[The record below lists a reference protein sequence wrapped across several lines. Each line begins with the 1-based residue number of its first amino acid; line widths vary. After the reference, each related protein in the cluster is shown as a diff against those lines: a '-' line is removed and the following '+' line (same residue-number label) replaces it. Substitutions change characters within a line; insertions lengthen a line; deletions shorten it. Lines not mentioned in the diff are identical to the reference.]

1 MSALLEM
8 SGVSRDFTM
17 HRSLLD
23 KFAGRP
29 AERVRAVTD
38 VDLAIAPGECLGLI
52 GESGC
57 GKSTLGRLALRLREP
72 TAGAVRFAGTD
83 LGALDAPALAA
94 LRPRMQIIFQ
104 DPYASLNPRRNVEE
118 IVGLPLRLHERLTR
132 TQRRERVM
140 EAIEWVGLGAQH
152 LQRYPHQ
159 FSGGQR
165 QRVGIAR
172 ALVLR
177 PEFVVC
183 DEPVSALDVSVQAQ
197 IVALLARLRKE
208 LGLAYLFISHDI
220 AVVAHLSDRIAVMY
234 LGRIVES
241 GPARAIVD
249 APRHPYTQAL
259 LSAVPRAHGPR
270 LERIRLAGDPPSALH
285 PPTGCAFHTRCPHAM
300 PICSSVTPPLIE
312 TERSRFVACHL
323 YPASAPGGLA
333 PHPQKEITTC
343 NP

>member
-8 SGVSRDFTM
+8 SGVSRDFVM
-17 HRSLLD
+17 RRSLLD
-23 KFAGRP
+23 RLTGRP
-29 AERVRAVTD
+29 AERVQAVAG
-38 VDLAIAPGECLGLI
+38 VDLSIASGECVGLI

-83 LGALDAPALAA
+83 LGSLDASALAA

-118 IVGLPLRLHERLTR
+118 IVGLPLLLHERLAR
-132 TQRRERVM
+132 AQRREKVM
-140 EAIEWVGLGAQH
+140 QALEWVGLGAHH
-152 LQRYPHQ
+152 LHRYPHQ

-165 QRVGIAR
+165 QRIGIAR

-177 PEFVVC
+177 PDFVVC

-197 IVALLARLRKE
+197 IVALLARLRRE
-208 LGLAYLFISHDI
+208 LGLTYLFISHDI
-220 AVVAHLSDRIAVMY
+220 AVVAHLCDRIAVMY

-249 APRHPYTQAL
+249 TPRHPYTQAL

-270 LERIRLAGDPPSALH
+270 RERIRLTGDPPSAHH
-285 PPTGCAFHTRCPHAM
+285 PPAGCAFHTRCSHAM
-300 PICSSVTPPLIE
+300 PICSSVRPPLVE
-312 TERSRFVACHL
+312 AEQSRTVACHL
-323 YPASAPGGLA
+323 YLTSATGSVA
-333 PHPQKEITTC
+333 PHSQKEISTC